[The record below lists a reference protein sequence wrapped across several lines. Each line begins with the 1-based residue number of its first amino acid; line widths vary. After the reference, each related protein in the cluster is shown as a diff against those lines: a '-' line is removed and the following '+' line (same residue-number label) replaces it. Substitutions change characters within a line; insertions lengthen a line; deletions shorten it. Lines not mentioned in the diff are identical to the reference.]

1 MTATDA
7 NVTITTART
16 ENVDTNYAQTTH
28 LQSYLIY
35 ILTEYIAM
43 CRKCVIP
50 VVCVKL

>member
-7 NVTITTART
+7 NVIIPTART

-35 ILTEYIAM
+35 IKKE
-43 CRKCVIP
+43 
-50 VVCVKL
+50 